1 MIAILAIVALLFVF
15 IDLCE
20 GKIDNAFRDICIC
33 LLLWMAA

>member
-1 MIAILAIVALLFVF
+1 MIAMMAIVALIFVC

-20 GKIDNAFRDICIC
+20 GKIDNAFRDLCIC